1 MLKRLT
7 LLGALTLLVQ
17 PAPSVKARLADYT
30 PVRLTTDLTK
40 LTPAE
45 RRMLPLL
52 IDAARAMDDGFWM
65 QTYGNRDSLL
75 TSLTDPAV
83 RRFTEINYGPW
94 DRLRDDAPFV
104 PGVGAKPAGANFYPH
119 DLTKA

>member
-1 MLKRLT
+1 MHPRQRHVRTPMLRMLRRLT
-7 LLGALTLLVQ
+7 LLAALAAAAFAAQ
-17 PAPSVKARLADYT
+17 PAAPPVKDRLADYT
-30 PVRLTTDLTK
+30 PVRLTTDLSQ

-75 TSLTDPAV
+75 RAIGDPAV
-83 RRFTEINYGPW
+83 KRFAEINYGPW
-94 DRLRDDAPFV
+94 DRLRE
-104 PGVGAKPAGANFYPH
+104 
-119 DLTKA
+119 